1 VVGVLRTPMEVEMDK
16 RGWMVALAAV
26 VVVAIVAV
34 VAVEA
39 AANGDASTGS
49 GSPPP
54 HSITV
59 TSTASVQTAPDE
71 AVVTFG
77 VHAQAA
83 DASSALDA
91 NAASTNQVIAALQSA
106 GLKKADLETTNVDLS
121 GRTLNRGKPNET
133 KVYVASSTI
142 DATIHDL
149 PSVGDVITAGVRG
162 GANEVRGVRFQVS
175 DQAAARERAL
185 TAAVNGAREKADA
198 MAKAAGTQVDG
209 VIDIQEQGAQ
219 TRPYFAPYAHEAG
232 AAAPSVQ
239 VLPPRTL
246 PTQVTVQVTWELAA

>member
-1 VVGVLRTPMEVEMDK
+1 MEVEMDR

-34 VAVEA
+34 VAVESGA
-39 AANGDASTGS
+39 RGETPTAS
-49 GSPPP
+49 GSPAQ

-59 TSTASVQTAPDE
+59 TSTASVETAPDE
-71 AVVTFG
+71 AVVSFG

-83 DASSALDA
+83 DPSSALDA
-91 NAASTNQVIAALQSA
+91 NASATNDVIAALTGA

-133 KVYVASSTI
+133 KVYVASTTI
-142 DATIHDL
+142 EATIHDL

-198 MAKAAGTQVDG
+198 MAKAAGTEVDG

-219 TRPYFAPYAHEAG
+219 TRPYYARYAG
-232 AAAPSVQ
+232 DAAAALPAVQ

-246 PTQVTVQVTWELAA
+246 PTQVTVQVTWQLAG

>member
-1 VVGVLRTPMEVEMDK
+1 MDK
-16 RGWMVALAAV
+16 RGWIVAVASVLVVAL
-26 VVVAIVAV
+26 VAV

-39 AANGDASTGS
+39 VAKDGNGSGTGS
-49 GSPPP
+49 STQ

-59 TSTASVQTAPDE
+59 VSTASVDTAPDE

-83 DASSALDA
+83 DPSSALDA
-91 NAASTNQVIAALQSA
+91 NAAATNAVVAALTGA
-106 GLKKADLETTNVDLS
+106 GLKKSDLETTNVDLS

-133 KVYVASSTI
+133 KVYVASTTI

-149 PSVGDVITAGVRG
+149 SSVGDVISTGVQA

-175 DQAAARERAL
+175 NQAAARERAL
-185 TAAVNGAREKADA
+185 TAAVQGARTKADA
-198 MAKAAGTQVDG
+198 MASAAGAQVTG

-219 TRPYFAPYAHEAG
+219 TRPYYSHYRYAADAM
-232 AAAPSVQ
+232 AAAPAPQ
-239 VLPPRTL
+239 ILPPKTL
-246 PTQVTVQVTWELAA
+246 PTQVTVQVTWGLSG